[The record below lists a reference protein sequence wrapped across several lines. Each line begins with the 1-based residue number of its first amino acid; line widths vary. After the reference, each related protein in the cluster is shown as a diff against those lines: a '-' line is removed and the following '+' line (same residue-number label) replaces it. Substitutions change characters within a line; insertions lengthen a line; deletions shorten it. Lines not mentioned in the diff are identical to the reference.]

1 MAIQRKPKT
10 PGNNQAAV
18 DAFIAGAPDAAKTQA
33 STGSIYEKGVKKGNK
48 RQITL
53 TISPELLRK
62 VDEVAKRTG
71 QARAAVINMAIFPS
85 WKDWS
90 GEQSRTMGPL
100 ESPPHFPM
108 APNEA

>member
-10 PGNNQAAV
+10 GPAAAE
-18 DAFIAGAPDAAKTQA
+18 DAFIQGAPDAKTEA
-33 STGSIYEKGVKKGNK
+33 TPATVYEKGIAKGNK

-71 QARAAVINMAIFPS
+71 QARAAIINMAIFNALE
-85 WKDWS
+85 
-90 GEQSRTMGPL
+90 GNIFQS
-100 ESPPHFPM
+100 
-108 APNEA
+108 